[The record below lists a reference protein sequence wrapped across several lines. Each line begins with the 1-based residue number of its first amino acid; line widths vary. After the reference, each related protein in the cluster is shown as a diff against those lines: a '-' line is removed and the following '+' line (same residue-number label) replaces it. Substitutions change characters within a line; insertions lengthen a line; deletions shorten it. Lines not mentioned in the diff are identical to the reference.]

1 MQITFYNRDR
11 RQGNYSFEE
20 IFKNLQNNIDDN
32 IHIKNFIVDSSK
44 NKLKNIWQ
52 AKRDQGR
59 VNHITGDVNWLAF
72 GLDPARTILT
82 VHDIG
87 HYENTLEGLK
97 KWLFGLLWWKGPLN
111 RAQYITAI
119 SEFTK
124 SKLVEF
130 FGIPPEKV
138 SVIYNPA
145 PEGFKPRKKLFNRK
159 KPRILQVGSMD
170 NKNVEGLMEAVR
182 DMACRVVLLRKPNEV
197 LKQKLIDQHIS
208 FEWHSDLNYDQ
219 VYDLYCSCD
228 MLYFASTY
236 EGFGMPIVEAQSV
249 GRPVITSNICSMP
262 EVAGQGAHYVDPH
275 NVEEIKKGVI
285 RIIEDGLYRDSIV
298 GMGLENVR
306 RFKATTISRQY
317 LELYQ
322 RVINEA

>member
-145 PEGFKPRKKLFNRK
+145 PEGFKPRKKLFNGK

-182 DMACRVVLLRKPNEV
+182 DMACRVVLLRKPDEV